1 MDCQEVIKRTKVGPK
16 TTQVTHDDLQFQLTQ
31 TIKVAHEDLPSKQPK
46 NKMFPLKLRS
56 LLSTLPKLP
65 KYKNASFQN
74 FFDQNFCALELK

>member
-1 MDCQEVIKRTKVGPK
+1 MIKRTKVGPK
-16 TTQVTHDDLQFQLTQ
+16 TTQVTRDDLQFQLTQ

-65 KYKNASFQN
+65 KYKNASFPN